1 MDPCKG
7 LLRESRKIYGVYL
20 IQIVCGSTVLVNA
33 TRAVV
38 CSNVRSAEITIEY
51 VCPTN

>member
-7 LLRESRKIYGVYL
+7 LLRDFLKIYAVDL
-20 IQIVCGSTVLVNA
+20 IQIFCGSTVLFNA
-33 TRAVV
+33 KLAVV

-51 VCPTN
+51 AGSKN